1 MPARQ
6 TNLNPRQKKALQ
18 NVYAGMSYKDAGIDA
33 GYAKKSAEMQVCRMI
48 SKDKAKEYLSKLNE
62 PRENKSIAS
71 FDEACEILTKIAR
84 GEMTDQTVGDQRMAA
99 VDLVKVKYGM
109 HVQKVEVNHKQGGVM
124 FIPSINSVDW
134 EKDAAKSQKELIEA
148 TIDV

>member
-1 MPARQ
+1 MPDQ
-6 TNLNPRQKKALQ
+6 TQLNPRQKKAIL
-18 NVYAGMSYKDAGIDA
+18 NVYSGMSYKDAGVDA
-33 GYAKKSAEMQVCRMI
+33 GYAKKSAQMQVCRLI
-48 SKDKAKEYLSKLNE
+48 RKDKAKIYISTLDRPK
-62 PRENKSIAS
+62 ENKAIAS
-71 FDEACEILTKIAR
+71 FDEVCEILTKIAR